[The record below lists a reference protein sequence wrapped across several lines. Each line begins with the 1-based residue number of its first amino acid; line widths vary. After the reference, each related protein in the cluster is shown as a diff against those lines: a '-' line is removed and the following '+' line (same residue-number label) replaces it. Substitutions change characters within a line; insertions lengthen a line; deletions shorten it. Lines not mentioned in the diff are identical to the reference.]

1 MILIINM
8 TFNHKKLDKKKRPFV
23 KMLDTEKGHYY
34 QTENGEVYP
43 SITTVKD
50 LIDPKEWYPFWI
62 AKIMRDNPEMNEKD
76 ARIEAK
82 RIGKAS
88 MDVGTALHKLAED
101 YMNNEKNPEKIDG
114 NSFEKNPNELFIPL
128 KKFLDEHVNN
138 IYATESKMFHKELQI
153 AGTVD
158 WVAELDG
165 VLTVG
170 DFKNSRKPKMP
181 SEILKSGYYS
191 QATAYAL
198 MFQECYGIKV
208 EQIAIVVI
216 SWDGKVRVFK
226 SKIYDHYESLL
237 DMLIK
242 YESEVTLK

>member
-1 MILIINM
+1 M
-8 TFNHKKLDKKKRPFV
+8 TFDHKKLDKKKRPFV
-23 KMLDTEKGHYY
+23 KMLDTEEGHYY
-34 QTENGEVYP
+34 QTITGEIYP
-43 SITTVKD
+43 SITTVKS
-50 LIDPKEWYPFWI
+50 LVDPKEWYPFWI
-62 AKIMRDNPEMNEKD
+62 AKIMRENPEMSEAEAN
-76 ARIEAK
+76 IEAK

-101 YMNNEKNPEKIDG
+101 YMNNEKNPEKING
-114 NSFEKNPNELFIPL
+114 NSFEKDPNELFIPL

-181 SEILKSGYYS
+181 SDILKSGYYS
-191 QATAYAL
+191 QICAYGK
-198 MFQECYGIKV
+198 MFEECYGIKIKQGV
-208 EQIAIVVI
+208 ILVI
-216 SWDGKVRVFK
+216 SWDGKVRPFVVK
-226 SKIYDHYESLL
+226 LDDHYESLL

-242 YESEVTLK
+242 YESKVTLK